1 MAKNKKYKKSS
12 NRINR
17 KNKRG
22 KIIRSS
28 LEVHLDLYVSE
39 EIYTEV
45 KDVMFD
51 EIAITSSFKLEII
64 NKSSKG
70 FSIEDLPNIIVKAS
84 KVSGEKCQRC
94 WKYQNKLINNEI
106 CERCNDAIN

>member
-1 MAKNKKYKKSS
+1 
-12 NRINR
+12 
-17 KNKRG
+17 
-22 KIIRSS
+22 
-28 LEVHLDLYVSE
+28 
-39 EIYTEV
+39 
-45 KDVMFD
+45 MFD